1 MLLMRTKLLKCY
13 RIPKMGRRS
22 EKLILSTNPVYTP
35 LSLVANFHQQ
45 KSSSIGLQVKF
56 ERQGDIVKGG
66 ENFTLPEIPMII

>member
-1 MLLMRTKLLKCY
+1 
-13 RIPKMGRRS
+13 MGRRS
-22 EKLILSTNPVYTP
+22 EKLILSTNPVST
-35 LSLVANFHQQ
+35 LSSSAASSHQQ

>member
-1 MLLMRTKLLKCY
+1 MEIKIKKQL
-13 RIPKMGRRS
+13 S
-22 EKLILSTNPVYTP
+22 STNPGYTP
-35 LSLVANFHQQ
+35 LSLVANFRQQ